1 MINIGKKKI
10 YLTFDMDWAIDEVIE
25 YTLKIIEEENV
36 SATFFVT
43 HNTSLIDEM
52 SANKDIELGIY
63 SSFN

>member
-1 MINIGKKKI
+1 VINIGKKKI